1 MPAKPAD
8 WPTWRTARVGPRE
21 FRDSNRRD
29 GRFVGLCG
37 LSWNRRSGW
46 SCSIDQV
53 RLGRAPNLLPQGNA
67 VRSCHPPASTCG
79 KTRIKAAVSL
89 QTAIPRLQP
98 AEKRESKLQYPS
110 KLPSP
115 GFNPRKNASQ
125 SCGFPPNRHPPAS
138 TRGKTPVGAAVS
150 LQTAIPRLQPAE
162 KRQSKLQKSLQTAI
176 PRLQPAEKRQSKLR
190 FPSKRSPTLDPRGKP

>member
-29 GRFVGLCG
+29 GRFVGLRG
-37 LSWNRRSGW
+37 LSWSRRSGW

-67 VRSCHPPASTCG
+67 VRSCHPPASTRG

-115 GFNPRKNASQ
+115 GFNPRKNASRSCRNPSKPPSPGLNPRKNASR
-125 SCGFPPNRHPPAS
+125 SCGF
-138 TRGKTPVGAAVS
+138 
-150 LQTAIPRLQPAE
+150 
-162 KRQSKLQKSLQTAI
+162 RQSAPRPLTHAGNRDNFPYAKSFTTRNSHDDQ
-176 PRLQPAEKRQSKLR
+176 
-190 FPSKRSPTLDPRGKP
+190 